1 VQKFRQDRPSARDEV
16 SMNALV
22 PSAEEIA
29 TADVSAISTG
39 TYHPVVDS
47 NEADDSDLARNNN
60 PTEAGRRIK

>member
-1 VQKFRQDRPSARDEV
+1 
-16 SMNALV
+16 MNALV